1 MKRIPPVPRS
11 LLLGRPSIRPRGL
24 LLAALLACAGCA
36 VEDPVA
42 YILSPDSGSGP
53 LSTGDEELGG
63 EGAPPEEGGLPD
75 CGQDV
80 PDAGAECGDAGVGV
94 R

>member
-1 MKRIPPVPRS
+1 MNRLSPVPRAH
-11 LLLGRPSIRPRGL
+11 LRGRFFSGPRGL
-24 LLAALLACAGCA
+24 LLAGLLACAGCA

-42 YILSPDSGSGP
+42 YILDPDSGTGP
-53 LSTGDEELGG
+53 LSTDGG
-63 EGAPPEEGGLPD
+63 PGEQWAPPEEGLAPD

-80 PDAGAECGDAGVGV
+80 PDAGVACADAGE